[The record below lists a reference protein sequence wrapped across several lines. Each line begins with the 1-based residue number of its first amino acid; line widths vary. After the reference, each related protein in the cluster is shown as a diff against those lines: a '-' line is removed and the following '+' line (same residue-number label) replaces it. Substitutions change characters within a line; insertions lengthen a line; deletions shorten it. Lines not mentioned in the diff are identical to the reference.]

1 MSKSSGN
8 SFILPDIEGLGID
21 PLAFRYLCMTAR
33 YTSRLNFT
41 FSALKAAQRALLRL
55 QNRMWGWST
64 AAPEGPANQGA
75 VSEWHTRFMERVNDD
90 LDIPGALALTW
101 AVARSD
107 MPDRVKLRIV
117 EEYDKVLGLGL
128 SDVVRAYQVPDD
140 IVSLSQERAQ
150 LRRQGKYDEADALRR
165 TITQAGFVI
174 EDTASG
180 PRVRPKSEWEKRQ
193 EQWSTVS
200 SSAEVVSH
208 IGAADEADISVGIV
222 ASNYLDDVRRCIQS
236 VIRWLGDRPSEVVV
250 VDNGSSDGTGEWL
263 EEVAS
268 ADPRIRVVHTDH
280 ILGEAA
286 AKNIVLKQCRGKVVV
301 LLETSVEVEGDIFG
315 PLVELLDD
323 DRNGMVGP
331 YGLRTDDLHHFH
343 EGEGEAGEVDAMQA
357 YCVAFRRE
365 RLQDV
370 GLMRET
376 FRFYRNLD
384 LDFSFQFKDKGCR
397 IISDPELKVTLHE
410 HRVWS
415 ELAEGERDE
424 LSRKNYRRFLDKWG
438 DRADL
443 LVSSQPKV

>member
-1 MSKSSGN
+1 M
-8 SFILPDIEGLGID
+8 
-21 PLAFRYLCMTAR
+21 
-33 YTSRLNFT
+33 
-41 FSALKAAQRALLRL
+41 
-55 QNRMWGWST
+55 
-64 AAPEGPANQGA
+64 
-75 VSEWHTRFMERVNDD
+75 
-90 LDIPGALALTW
+90 
-101 AVARSD
+101 
-107 MPDRVKLRIV
+107 
-117 EEYDKVLGLGL
+117 
-128 SDVVRAYQVPDD
+128 
-140 IVSLSQERAQ
+140 
-150 LRRQGKYDEADALRR
+150 
-165 TITQAGFVI
+165 
-174 EDTASG
+174 
-180 PRVRPKSEWEKRQ
+180 
-193 EQWSTVS
+193 
-200 SSAEVVSH
+200 
-208 IGAADEADISVGIV
+208 GIV

-268 ADPRIRVVHTDH
+268 TDSRIRVVHTDH

-315 PLVELLDD
+315 PLVKLLDD